1 MRPQLHEINEF
12 EHIVNE
18 EYVAQD
24 VKRYDVVIAKTNK
37 GTTDHRV
44 HVKQTRSTF
53 GMFIRWKTL
62 GHYSGTKII
71 LRTHQRMPPKG
82 GYEIVLSYFVPK
94 IKEN

>member
-18 EYVAQD
+18 EDVAQD

-62 GHYSGTKII
+62 GHYSGTKTYFVPI
-71 LRTHQRMPPKG
+71 RGCHPRG